1 MFILCSYYIVYHVP
15 RACLVSCHL
24 LKNPTIL
31 ESFVSFSGSLKQ
43 TRDKVLFT
51 RLDHLV
57 FYYLFS
63 YVSLSM
69 QCFSFHAF
77 LPQQDFA
84 NCRYSA
90 NLKILKAKVNSF
102 FGTVLLEL
110 LNDVIFF
117 HHNIL

>member
-1 MFILCSYYIVYHVP
+1 
-15 RACLVSCHL
+15 
-24 LKNPTIL
+24 
-31 ESFVSFSGSLKQ
+31 
-43 TRDKVLFT
+43 
-51 RLDHLV
+51 
-57 FYYLFS
+57 
-63 YVSLSM
+63 M

-77 LPQQDFA
+77 LPQQDIA